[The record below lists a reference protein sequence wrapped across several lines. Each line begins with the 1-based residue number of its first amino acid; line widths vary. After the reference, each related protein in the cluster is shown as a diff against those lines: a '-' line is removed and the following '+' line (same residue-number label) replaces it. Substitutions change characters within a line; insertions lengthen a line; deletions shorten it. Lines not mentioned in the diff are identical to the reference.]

1 MKKTEKTWKII
12 DLLKAT
18 EGLLREKKI
27 DNPRLNAELLLCD
40 TLKTKRIDLYLE
52 FEKPLNETELASF
65 REKVKRRL
73 NREPLQYI
81 TGTAEFYGL
90 VFRVNPS
97 VLIPRPE
104 TELLVDKTLDTIH
117 MQKLENPK
125 ILEIGTGSGCISIA
139 LASKVVT
146 DITAIDS
153 SKDALKIA
161 HINSDSHKTLH
172 KIIFLEMDLLND
184 FDSFNGYDLIISN
197 PPYISMD
204 QMPTLQE
211 EVKNYEPKH
220 ALTDNSDGLE
230 FYRKIIDLAKKTPG
244 KLRLLLEIG
253 DGKKEK
259 VEDLLIENGIKNYEF
274 FKDLMK
280 INRVVYIEL

>member
-18 EGLLREKKI
+18 EELLRQKNI

-40 TLKTKRIDLYLE
+40 TLNTKRINLYLE
-52 FEKPLNETELASF
+52 FEKPLNGSELSSY

-104 TELLVDKTLDTIH
+104 TELLVDKTLDTIQL
-117 MQKLENPK
+117 QKLENPK

-139 LASKVVT
+139 LASKVIS

-153 SKDALKIA
+153 SKDSLKIA
-161 HINSDSHKTLH
+161 QINSDSHRTSH
-172 KIIFLEMDLLND
+172 KIIFLEMDIMND
-184 FDSFNGYDLIISN
+184 FDSFNGYNLIISN
-197 PPYISMD
+197 PPYIGLDEME
-204 QMPTLQE
+204 TLQE
-211 EVKNYEPKH
+211 EVKNHEPRH
-220 ALTDNSDGLE
+220 ALTDKGDGLE
-230 FYRKIIDLAKKTPG
+230 FYRKIVLLAKKTPG

-259 VEDLLIENGIKNYEF
+259 IESLLKENGISNYEF
-274 FKDLMK
+274 FKDLMQ
-280 INRVVYIEL
+280 IHRVVYIEL